1 MTGQTSGKPSQGWL
15 VKNAKVLAS
24 LEVHRTRRAKA
35 KGLLGRES
43 LEGAV
48 MLVDT
53 KSVHTVMMKF
63 DIDVAFLDAH
73 NRVIKIVTM
82 VPYRISPFV
91 MKAKSVVEVE
101 AGAFARWGVQVGDEL
116 EVRE

>member
-1 MTGQTSGKPSQGWL
+1 MTGQAGKVTQGWL

-24 LEVHRTRRAKA
+24 LEVVRTPMAKA

-48 MLVDT
+48 MLVNT
-53 KSVHTVMMKF
+53 KSVHTVAMKF
-63 DIDVAFLDAH
+63 PIDVAFLDQG
-73 NRVIKIVTM
+73 NRVIKIIRM
-82 VPYRISPFV
+82 VPYRVSPYVFR
-91 MKAKSVVEVE
+91 AKSVIEVE
-101 AGAFARWGVQVGDEL
+101 AGALARWGVQLGDEL

>member
-1 MTGQTSGKPSQGWL
+1 MTGQADRVTHGWL

-24 LEVHRTRRAKA
+24 LEVVRSPMAKA

-48 MLVDT
+48 LLVNT
-53 KSVHTVMMKF
+53 RSVHTVAMKF
-63 DIDVAFLDAH
+63 DIDVAFLDRD
-73 NRVIKIVTM
+73 NRVIKIIRM
-82 VPYRISPFV
+82 VPNRVSLYVI
-91 MKAKSVVEVE
+91 KAKSVIEVE
-101 AGAFARWGVQVGDEL
+101 AGALARWGVRIGDEL